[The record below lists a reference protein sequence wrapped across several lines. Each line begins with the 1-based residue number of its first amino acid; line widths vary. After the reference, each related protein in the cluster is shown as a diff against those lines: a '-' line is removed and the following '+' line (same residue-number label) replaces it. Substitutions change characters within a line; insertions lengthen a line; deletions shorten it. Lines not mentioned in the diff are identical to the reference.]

1 MGEDNIRFR
10 ELADSGKLA
19 EELATYIVNRLNK
32 AVSERGTASLVVSG
46 GTTPVQL
53 FEELS
58 DRDLP
63 WEKVYITLA
72 DERWVEPD
80 QKDSN
85 EALVRSHLLKN
96 RAAAARFVGLKTP
109 DTTASEGEK
118 ECAERLKEIPRP
130 FDILILGMGGDG
142 HTASLFPGAEK
153 LHEATSM
160 DSGRTCMGI
169 APITAPHERMTLTLP
184 TLLDSKEIII
194 HITGE
199 EKRKVFEKAAGDGPE
214 TEMPI
219 RFIIRQDKV
228 PVTVWW
234 AP

>member
-1 MGEDNIRFR
+1 MGKDNIRFR

-19 EELATYIVNRLNK
+19 EELAAYIEKRL
-32 AVSERGTASLVVSG
+32 SEAISKRGTASLVVSG
-46 GTTPVQL
+46 GTTPVRL

-58 DRDLP
+58 TRELP
-63 WEKVYITLA
+63 WEKVHITLA
-72 DERWVEPD
+72 DERWVEPH
-80 QKDSN
+80 QN
-85 EALVRSHLLKN
+85 EALVHRHLLKN

-109 DTTASEGEK
+109 HATASEGEK
-118 ECAERLKEIPRP
+118 GCAERLKAVPRP

-142 HTASLFPGAEK
+142 HTASLFPGAAK
-153 LHEATSM
+153 LPEATAM

-184 TLLDSKEIII
+184 VLLDSKEIII

-199 EKRKVFEKAAGDGPE
+199 GKRAVLEKAAGDGPE

-219 RFIIRQDKV
+219 RYILRQTKV